1 MLASLSINSTI
12 LILFRFSPYR
22 LCFFSHLLFYSLVL
36 ITFAYYVKSGD
47 LLFPIMTCN
56 NRLRKYL
63 SIATLAPFPG
73 PQPSFSSLIFVRT

>member
-1 MLASLSINSTI
+1 ML
-12 LILFRFSPYR
+12 
-22 LCFFSHLLFYSLVL
+22 FFHLLFYSLVL

-56 NRLRKYL
+56 NPSRKYL

-73 PQPSFSSLIFVRT
+73 PQPSFSSLILVCTWESLEVATALMWQFKLE